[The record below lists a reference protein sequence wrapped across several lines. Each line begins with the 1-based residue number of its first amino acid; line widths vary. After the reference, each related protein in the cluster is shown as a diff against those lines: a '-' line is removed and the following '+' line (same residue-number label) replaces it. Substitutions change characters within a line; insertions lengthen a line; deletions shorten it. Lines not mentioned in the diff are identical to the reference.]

1 MNTQNL
7 EKVLI
12 SEEEIA
18 NRINELADQLNKDFK
33 DKEVILVS
41 ILKSSL
47 YFMTDLSRKLKF
59 PIKLD
64 FLELNH
70 YADEDNSG
78 IIRVTRDLE
87 FSISGKDVLIIE
99 NIIRTGLTHSYL
111 LKNLSARNP
120 KSINI
125 CTLLHISD
133 NKLLDLPV
141 HYTGFEIEDKF
152 VVGYGLDYKEKYRN
166 LSYIAEYKANPQ
178 SKN

>member
-1 MNTQNL
+1 MDSSNL
-7 EKVLI
+7 GKVII
-12 SEEEIA
+12 SEKELET
-18 NRINELADQLNKDFK
+18 RIEELAAQLNQDFK

-47 YFMTDLSRKLKF
+47 FFMTDLSRKLNF
-59 PIKLD
+59 PLKLD

-111 LKNLSARNP
+111 LKNLGARNP
-120 KSINI
+120 NSINI

-141 HYTGFEIEDKF
+141 QYIGFEIEDNY
-152 VVGYGLDYKEKYRN
+152 VVGYGLDHQEKYRH
-166 LSYIAEYKANPQ
+166 LPYISIYEENPQ
-178 SKN
+178 P

>member
-1 MNTQNL
+1 MESSNL
-7 EKVLI
+7 GKIII
-12 SEEEIA
+12 SEKEINA
-18 NRINELADQLNKDFK
+18 RIDELAAQLNQDFQG
-33 DKEVILVS
+33 KEVVLVG

-47 YFMTDLSRKLKF
+47 YFMTDLSRRLNF

-87 FSISGKDVLIIE
+87 FSIAGRDVLIIE

-111 LKNLSARNP
+111 LKNLGARNP
-120 KSINI
+120 KSISI

-133 NKLLDLPV
+133 NKLLDLPIQ
-141 HYTGFEIEDKF
+141 YTGFEIEDEF
-152 VVGYGLDYKEKYRN
+152 LVGYGLDYQEKFRN
-166 LSYIAEYKANPQ
+166 IPYIAEYKFED
-178 SKN
+178 

>member
-1 MNTQNL
+1 MNSRIG
-7 EKVLI
+7 KIII
-12 SEEEIA
+12 SEEELQLRIKELA
-18 NRINELADQLNKDFK
+18 QQINEDFK
-33 DKEVILVS
+33 GKEVILVS

-47 YFMTDLSRKLKF
+47 YFMTDLSRKLNF
-59 PIKLD
+59 SLKLD

-87 FSISGKDVLIIE
+87 FSIAGKDVLIIE

-120 KSINI
+120 KSISI

-141 HYTGFEIEDKF
+141 HYTGFDIEDIF
-152 VVGYGLDYKEKYRN
+152 VIGYGLDYQEKFRN
-166 LSYIAEYKANPQ
+166 IPYIAEYN
-178 SKN
+178 SED

>member
-1 MNTQNL
+1 MDK
-7 EKVLI
+7 EKFEKIII
-12 SEEEIA
+12 SEEKLN
-18 NRINELADQLNKDFK
+18 NRIEELADQLNKDFK

-47 YFMTDLSRKLKF
+47 YFMTDLSRKLNF

-87 FSISGKDVLIIE
+87 FSIAGKDVLIIE

-120 KSINI
+120 KSISI

-133 NKLLDLPV
+133 NRLLDLPIQ
-141 HYTGFEIEDKF
+141 YTGFDIEDSF
-152 VVGYGLDYKEKYRN
+152 VVGYGLDYQEKFRN
-166 LSYIAEYKANPQ
+166 LPYIAKYNPED
-178 SKN
+178 

>member
-1 MNTQNL
+1 MNSS
-7 EKVLI
+7 KGKIII
-12 SEEEIA
+12 SEEELQIRIEELA
-18 NRINELADQLNKDFK
+18 QKINEDFK
-33 DKEVILVS
+33 NKEVILVS

-47 YFMTDLSRKLKF
+47 YFMTDLSRKLNF
-59 PIKLD
+59 PLKLD

-70 YADEDNSG
+70 YADQDNSG

-87 FSISGKDVLIIE
+87 FSIAGKDVLIIE

-120 KSINI
+120 KSISI

-141 HYTGFEIEDKF
+141 HYTGFDIEDKF
-152 VVGYGLDYKEKYRN
+152 VVGYGLDYQEKFRN
-166 LSYIAEYKANPQ
+166 LPYIAEYNPED
-178 SKN
+178 

>member
-1 MNTQNL
+1 MNTQKL
-7 EKVLI
+7 EKILLSEAEI
-12 SEEEIA
+12 SQ
-18 NRINELADQLNKDFK
+18 RIDELAAQLNKDFK
-33 DKEVILVS
+33 DKEVIMVS

-47 YFMTDLSRKLKF
+47 YFMADLSRKLKF
-59 PIKLD
+59 PIRLD

-78 IIRVTRDLE
+78 VIRVTRDLE
-87 FSISGKDVLIIE
+87 FSISGKNVLIIE

-111 LKNLSARNP
+111 LKNLGARNP

-141 HYTGFEIEDKF
+141 QYTGFEIEDKF

-166 LSYIAEYKANPQ
+166 LSYIAEYKKNPQ
-178 SKN
+178 SLN

>member
-1 MNTQNL
+1 MNSKI
-7 EKVLI
+7 EEVII
-12 SEEEIA
+12 SEEEL
-18 NRINELADQLNKDFK
+18 NKRITELAQQINKDFK

-47 YFMTDLSRKLKF
+47 YFMTDLSRKLDF
-59 PIKLD
+59 PLKLD

-78 IIRVTRDLE
+78 VIRVTRDLE
-87 FSISGKDVLIIE
+87 FSIAGKDVLIIE

-120 KSINI
+120 NSISI

-141 HYTGFEIEDKF
+141 HYSGFEIEDKF
-152 VVGYGLDYKEKYRN
+152 VVGYGLDYKERFRN
-166 LSYIAEYKANPQ
+166 LPYIAEYNIED
-178 SKN
+178 

>member
-7 EKVLI
+7 EKILI
-12 SEEEIA
+12 SEEEIS
-18 NRINELADQLNKDFK
+18 NRINELAAQLNKDFK

-47 YFMTDLSRKLKF
+47 YFMTDLSRKLDF

-70 YADEDNSG
+70 YADADNSG

-87 FSISGKDVLIIE
+87 FSISGKNVLIIE

-125 CTLLHISD
+125 CTLLHIAD

-166 LSYIAEYKANPQ
+166 LPYIAEYKESPQ
-178 SKN
+178 T

>member
-7 EKVLI
+7 EKILI
-12 SEEEIA
+12 SEEEIS
-18 NRINELADQLNKDFK
+18 NRINELAAQLNKDFK

-78 IIRVTRDLE
+78 VIRVTRDLE
-87 FSISGKDVLIIE
+87 FSISGKNVIIIE

-120 KSINI
+120 KNISI

-166 LSYIAEYKANPQ
+166 LAYIAEYKENPQ
-178 SKN
+178 S

>member
-1 MNTQNL
+1 MDTQKL
-7 EKVLI
+7 GKVII
-12 SEEEIA
+12 SEKEIS
-18 NRINELADQLNKDFK
+18 RRVDELADQLNKDFK

-47 YFMTDLSRKLKF
+47 YFMTDLSRKLDF

-70 YADEDNSG
+70 YADKDNSG
-78 IIRVTRDLE
+78 VIRVTRDLE
-87 FSISGKDVLIIE
+87 FSISGKNVLIIE

-111 LKNLSARNP
+111 LKNLGARNP

-125 CTLLHISD
+125 CTFLHISD

-152 VVGYGLDYKEKYRN
+152 MVGYGLDYKEKYRN
-166 LSYIAEYKANPQ
+166 LAYIAEYKENPQ
-178 SKN
+178 L

>member
-1 MNTQNL
+1 MDKNNL
-7 EKVLI
+7 GQIIV
-12 SEEEIA
+12 SEEEIKK
-18 NRINELADQLNKDFK
+18 RIEELATKLNQDFK

-47 YFMTDLSRKLKF
+47 YFMTDLSRKLDF
-59 PIKLD
+59 SLKLD

-70 YADEDNSG
+70 YADDDNSG

-87 FSISGKDVLIIE
+87 FSIAGKNVLIIE

-120 KSINI
+120 KNISI

-141 HYTGFEIEDKF
+141 QYTGFEIEDNF

-166 LSYIAEYKANPQ
+166 LPYIAKYKENPQ
-178 SKN
+178 

>member
-7 EKVLI
+7 ENILI
-12 SEEEIA
+12 SEAEIS
-18 NRINELADQLNKDFK
+18 NRINELAAQLNKDFK

-78 IIRVTRDLE
+78 VIRVTRDLE
-87 FSISGKDVLIIE
+87 FSISGKNVIIIE

-120 KSINI
+120 KNISI

-166 LSYIAEYKANPQ
+166 LAYIAEYKENPQ
-178 SKN
+178 S

>member
-7 EKVLI
+7 EKILI
-12 SEEEIA
+12 SEEEIS
-18 NRINELADQLNKDFK
+18 NRINELAAQLNKDFK

-78 IIRVTRDLE
+78 VIRVTRDLE
-87 FSISGKDVLIIE
+87 FSISGKNVIIIE

-120 KSINI
+120 KNISI

-133 NKLLDLPV
+133 NKLLDLPI

-166 LSYIAEYKANPQ
+166 LAYIAEYKENPQ
-178 SKN
+178 S

>member
-1 MNTQNL
+1 MDTQKL
-7 EKVLI
+7 VDIII
-12 SEEEIA
+12 SEAEISKKVDQ
-18 NRINELADQLNKDFK
+18 LAAKLNKDFRN
-33 DKEVILVS
+33 KEVILVC

-78 IIRVTRDLE
+78 VIRVTRDLE
-87 FSISGKDVLIIE
+87 FSISGKNVIIIE

-120 KSINI
+120 KNISI

-166 LSYIAEYKANPQ
+166 LAYIAEYKENPQ
-178 SKN
+178 S